1 MNVYLSHSKSDRYLA
16 KEIASYLKAQRG
28 MDVWLPE
35 EQLLPGDNWAAKVG
49 SVLEDAD
56 AMVVLLS
63 PDSMKS
69 EWVRHDIEYALG
81 TAQFKGRLIPVM
93 IKSTSDIPW
102 ILNTSKC
109 FKASKILKK
118 LPRPSSR
125 S

>member
-1 MNVYLSHSKSDRYLA
+1 
-16 KEIASYLKAQRG
+16 

-81 TAQFKGRLIPVM
+81 TAQFKGRLIPAE
-93 IKSTSDIPW
+93 IDR
-102 ILNTSKC
+102 L
-109 FKASKILKK
+109 
-118 LPRPSSR
+118 
-125 S
+125 

>member
-56 AMVVLLS
+56 AMVVLL
-63 PDSMKS
+63 
-69 EWVRHDIEYALG
+69 
-81 TAQFKGRLIPVM
+81 
-93 IKSTSDIPW
+93 
-102 ILNTSKC
+102 
-109 FKASKILKK
+109 
-118 LPRPSSR
+118 
-125 S
+125 